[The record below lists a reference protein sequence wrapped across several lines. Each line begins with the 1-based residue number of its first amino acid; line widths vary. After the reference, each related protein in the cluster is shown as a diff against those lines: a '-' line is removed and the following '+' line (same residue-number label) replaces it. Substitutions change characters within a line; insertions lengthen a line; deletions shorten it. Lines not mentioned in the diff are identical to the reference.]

1 MRLIKNYK
9 IYTKTKNISGFPTRI
24 LKFKRTKWA
33 FLKKKIRKI
42 RKKILRFNKL
52 NRIKAKAK
60 NKFRR
65 IRKRPYNLRLYN
77 NRLLKVNKGS
87 WYYLDKTYRTHVLNK
102 RTLLIYFNN
111 NKSICLDLKK
121 MRNGKILNFFHKYT
135 EKFFLTDFFLFKHR
149 IVASVFASRELLR
162 SRKILLNNETLKKNT
177 LLKKGDLIQSV
188 NSLYSFKR
196 INRKYTR
203 THMWL
208 TYSENDYYTQ
218 SIVIVKSLND
228 FSFNDYSLVLGSY
241 LDFNNIN

>member
-24 LKFKRTKWA
+24 LKFKRTKWL

-52 NRIKAKAK
+52 NRVKNKAK

-65 IRKRPYNLRLYN
+65 LRKRPFSLRLFN
-77 NRLLKVNKGS
+77 NKLIKINKGS
-87 WYYLDKTYRTHVLNK
+87 WYYLDKTHRMHVLNK

-111 NKSICLDLKK
+111 SKSIFLDLKK
-121 MRNGKILNFFHKYT
+121 MRNGKVLGFFYKYT
-135 EKFFLTDFFLFKHR
+135 QKFFLTDFFLFKHR
-149 IVASVFASRELLR
+149 LVASVFASRESLR
-162 SRKILLNNETLKKNT
+162 SRKILLNNDVLKKNV
-177 LLKKGDLIQSV
+177 LLKKGDLIRVADS
-188 NSLYSFKR
+188 SYSFRK

-208 TYSENDYYTQ
+208 TFSENDYYTQ
-218 SIVIVKSLND
+218 SVVIVKSLND
-228 FSFNDYSLVLGSY
+228 FSFNDFSLVLGSY